1 MKYYDVYE
9 CSADPSIYAAYNTSN
24 HEKIISESA
33 SKARKIYKEKHIEAG
48 FVRASFI
55 CNK

>member
-9 CSADPSIYAAYNTSN
+9 CSADPSVYAAYNTNN
-24 HEKIISESA
+24 HEMIIAESP
-33 SKARKIYKEKHIEAG
+33 SKARKIYKQKHIEAT
-48 FVRASFI
+48 FIRASFI